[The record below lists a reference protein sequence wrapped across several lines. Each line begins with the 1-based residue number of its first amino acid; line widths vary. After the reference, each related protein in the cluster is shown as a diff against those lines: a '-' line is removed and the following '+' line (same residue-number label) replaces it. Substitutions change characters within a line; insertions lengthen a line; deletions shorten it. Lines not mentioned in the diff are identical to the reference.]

1 MQFDSNRTKD
11 EFGYLTVTNCILTG
25 EDVAN
30 YYGYEV
36 PNYQKYNLDPKKIYR
51 VLRPRDEI
59 EDSDFSNKPLLS
71 QHMDFSAEDYKNK
84 FIVGTIGESRDEG
97 SEKLATVV
105 FWKKEAIDEL
115 EKGTKKH
122 LSCGYLYEPVI
133 ESGIH
138 NGTPYDIRMTKIRAN
153 HIAMVNDP
161 RYKKATVADE
171 NSIKEETK
179 MKFFWQKDKEV
190 DGLLTLDEAFE
201 AHKSILANDKMS
213 EDEKAEAIKKVKS
226 KAKRVKGEVE
236 DSKKVDDENMDDEP
250 TMDKKAMDKKAMDK
264 KTMDKKAM
272 DKDCMSKDSNSVD
285 VAVLAEKI
293 ADEKIRKF
301 KEESMAFDAAIS
313 EYERVCGKVNKIAF
327 DSTESILDTILTN
340 SKRNF
345 VGKSLAQKQAMVEV
359 LESAKSYTSPKVTL
373 DSNST
378 SAAFIP
384 ASIKSFFEKRG
395 N

>member
-11 EFGYLTVTNCILTG
+11 EFGYLTVTNCVLTG

-30 YYGYEV
+30 YYGCEV
-36 PNYQKYNLDPKKIYR
+36 PNYQKHNVDPKKIYR
-51 VLRPRDEI
+51 VYRPRDEI

-84 FIVGTIGESRDEG
+84 FIVGTIGESRDEAG
-97 SEKLATVV
+97 EKLATVV

-133 ESGIH
+133 ESGVH
-138 NGTPYDIRMTKIRAN
+138 NGNPYDIRMTKIKAN
-153 HIAMVNDP
+153 HVAMVNDP

-190 DGLLTLDEAFE
+190 DGLLTLDEAFD
-201 AHKSILANDKMS
+201 AHKAILANDKMS

-236 DSKKVDDENMDDEP
+236 DSKKVEDEDMEDDP
-250 TMDKKAMDKKAMDK
+250 VMDKKAMDKKAMDK
-264 KTMDKKAM
+264 KVK
-272 DKDCMSKDSNSVD
+272 DKDYMSKDSNSVD
-285 VAVLAEKI
+285 VAVLAERI

-301 KEESMAFDAAIS
+301 KEESMAFDAALS
-313 EYERVCGKVNKIAF
+313 QYERVCGKVNRMAF
-327 DSTESILDTILTN
+327 DSTESVLDTILTN

-345 VGKSLAQKQAMVEV
+345 AGKTLAQKQAMVEV

>member
-11 EFGYLTVTNCILTG
+11 EFGYLTVTNCVLTG
-25 EDVAN
+25 EDVAS

-51 VLRPRDEI
+51 VYRPQEEI

-71 QHMDFSAEDYKNK
+71 QHMDFSAQDYKSK
-84 FIVGTIGESRDEG
+84 FVSGTIGESRDEG

-105 FWKKEAIDEL
+105 FWKQESIDEL

-133 ESGIH
+133 ESGMYR
-138 NGTPYDIRMTKIRAN
+138 GMPYDIRMTKIRAN
-153 HIAMVNDP
+153 HVAMVNDP
-161 RYKKATVADE
+161 RYKKAVVADE

-201 AHKSILANDKMS
+201 AHKAILANDKMS
-213 EDEKAEAIKKVKS
+213 EDEKAEAVEKVKS
-226 KAKRVKGEVE
+226 KAKRVKGEAE
-236 DSKKVDDENMDDEP
+236 DSKKVKDKKKVEDEDMDDEP
-250 TMDKKAMDKKAMDK
+250 VMDKKAMDS
-264 KTMDKKAM
+264 
-272 DKDCMSKDSNSVD
+272 CVSKDSNSVD
-285 VAVLAEKI
+285 VTALAKRI
-293 ADEKIRKF
+293 AEEEINKF
-301 KEESMAFDAAIS
+301 KAESMAFDAALS
-313 EYERVCGKVNKIAF
+313 EYERVCGKANRMAF

-345 VGKSLAQKQAMVEV
+345 AGKSLAQKQAMVEV

-373 DSNST
+373 DSNSIG
-378 SAAFIP
+378 AAFIP
-384 ASIKSFFEKRG
+384 ASIKSFLNSRG

>member
-51 VLRPRDEI
+51 VYRPRDEI

-71 QHMDFSAEDYKNK
+71 QHMDFSAQDYKNK
-84 FIVGTIGESRDEG
+84 FISGTIGESRDEAG
-97 SEKLATVV
+97 EKLATVV
-105 FWKKEAIDEL
+105 FWQKEAIDEL

-133 ESGIH
+133 ESGLY
-138 NGTPYDIRMTKIRAN
+138 NGAPYDIRMTKIRAN
-153 HIAMVNDP
+153 HVAMVNDP

-171 NSIKEETK
+171 NSVKEETK

-236 DSKKVDDENMDDEP
+236 DSKKVDDGDMGDEP
-250 TMDKKAMDKKAMDK
+250 TMDK
-264 KTMDKKAM
+264 KTMDKKVK
-272 DKDCMSKDSNSVD
+272 DKDCMSKDSNSID

-313 EYERVCGKVNKIAF
+313 EYERVCGKVNKMAF
-327 DSTESILDTILTN
+327 DSTESILDTILNN

-345 VGKSLAQKQAMVEV
+345 AGKTLAQKQAMVEV
-359 LESAKSYTSPKVTL
+359 LESAKSYTSTKVTL